1 MRRQAVMDAKSDI
14 RMFWTV
20 HKAAAALM
28 GEDAADSA
36 TEYISK
42 LREFVYGPP
51 PPTPAAEVD
60 AIMNGVGARRIQ

>member
-1 MRRQAVMDAKSDI
+1 
-14 RMFWTV
+14 
-20 HKAAAALM
+20 M